1 MKEKFKQESFSVIL
15 YICDNEAHND
25 DDDDD
30 VVSRDGLNKESLTV
44 SFMKSW
50 WAALLLKR
58 KKTFWLKD
66 QKSSFCE

>member
-30 VVSRDGLNKESLTV
+30 DVVSRDGLNKESLTV
-44 SFMKSW
+44 SFMKS
-50 WAALLLKR
+50 
-58 KKTFWLKD
+58 
-66 QKSSFCE
+66 